1 MEAPEGTGVDA
12 RILHPVASPGRD
24 AMGQFKAHLGYL
36 ISPAQRASLSRTR
49 VDQLDPAGLKKD
61 GFELSLD
68 RTRHWFGVPRRSA
81 YYRLAVAQESGSRR
95 NRRYWS
101 RSSLRRSRRSAAATR
116 RAGMSSSRLT
126 SWIRLTARFG
136 CRHPPGRH
144 EQGRQAA
151 CPFETHTPRGALFP
165 GL

>member
-116 RAGMSSSRLT
+116 RAGMSRAVRQPVLLRRILHEAHYSRVCNGWWLGKT
-126 SWIRLTARFG
+126 
-136 CRHPPGRH
+136 
-144 EQGRQAA
+144 
-151 CPFETHTPRGALFP
+151 GASIVTN
-165 GL
+165 